1 MKFLYT
7 FKTAI
12 VGLKTN
18 KVRSFLTMLGVII
31 GIAAVVSTM
40 SLGAGAEN
48 LIVGQIMSMG
58 SNNIF
63 IEPGSFDPKEQSM
76 MQSMTETMEIK
87 TMKLSDAEAIEKLP
101 TIKQTAPMVMGTG
114 RVLHQ
119 GVDKKA
125 TFIGTTPAA
134 LKIDETKTILGREMT
149 DLDVKSNARVALLG
163 YQVSKDL
170 FGDEN
175 PIGEKIR
182 IQKTNFQ
189 VIGVLEEIGNQMF
202 FSFDD
207 IVYVPITTA
216 QSFLLGGDHINQ
228 IIAQAESEEVLEEAT
243 ENIRILLRERHNIYN
258 PEGDPVKDDFKVMSQ
273 KEAADM
279 LKMVTGIFTLF
290 LSSVAAIALVV
301 GGIGIMNIML
311 VSVTERT
318 KEIGLRKALGAK
330 KKDVLLQFLM
340 EAITLTLVGG
350 IIGIISGVILSFVGG
365 LVLGRMLGSSWGF
378 FISWEAIILGFG
390 VASIVGL
397 VFGIYPAKKASKL
410 SPIEAL
416 RYE

>member
-1 MKFLYT
+1 MKLLYT
-7 FKTAI
+7 LKTAI

-40 SLGAGAEN
+40 SLGEGAEN

-76 MQSMTETMEIK
+76 MQSMAETMEIK
-87 TMKLSDAEAIEKLP
+87 TMKLGDAEAIEKLP
-101 TIKQTAPMVMGTG
+101 TIKETAPMVMGTG
-114 RVLHQ
+114 RVLHKDI
-119 GVDKKA
+119 DKKV

-134 LKIDETKTILGREMT
+134 LKIDKTKTILGREMT
-149 DLDVKSNARVALLG
+149 ELDVRSNTRVALLG
-163 YQVSKDL
+163 YQISKDL
-170 FGDEN
+170 FGGEN
-175 PIGEKIR
+175 PVGEKIR
-182 IQKTNFQ
+182 IQKTNFR
-189 VIGVLEEIGNQMF
+189 VIGVLEEVGNQMF

-228 IIAQAESEEVLEEAT
+228 IIAQAENEEVLEEAV
-243 ENIRILLRERHNIYN
+243 ENIKVLLRERHNIYN
-258 PEGDPVKDDFKVMSQ
+258 PEGDPAKDDFKVMSQ

-318 KEIGLRKALGAK
+318 KEIGLRKAVGAK
-330 KKDVLLQFLM
+330 RKDILLQFLM

-350 IIGIISGVILSFVGG
+350 IIGIISGVLLSFVGG
-365 LVLGRMLGSSWGF
+365 LVLGRMLGSGWGF
-378 FISWEAIILGFG
+378 FISWKAIILGFG